1 MRRHTFGG
9 ATPTSS
15 LYSRREWERGRRDW
29 PSARV
34 RQFHVVGRA
43 RKHATVFVLFAAST
57 PNSHPQPLRGNP
69 PFAEIGNVPHIW
81 CCTLCCSSWIN
92 SDSCSRRLR
101 QLLWWT
107 LSLPLSPILVCW
119 WTQSHP
125 RLRILKSPHM
135 KWKIYPGT
143 FTKINEVVR
152 GGSVIICGS
161 KSTCSSARRL
171 LPYIIEGNGSVAT
184 PKAESRLS

>member
-9 ATPTSS
+9 ATPTTS

-34 RQFHVVGRA
+34 RQCHVLGRA

-57 PNSHPQPLRGNP
+57 PNSHPLTPSGQSPLCWNRKRATHLMLHALLFELNKLR
-69 PFAEIGNVPHIW
+69 F
-81 CCTLCCSSWIN
+81 LL
-92 SDSCSRRLR
+92 RRQR

-143 FTKINEVVR
+143 FTTVNEVVR
-152 GGSVIICGS
+152 RGECDNM
-161 KSTCSSARRL
+161 RQ
-171 LPYIIEGNGSVAT
+171 
-184 PKAESRLS
+184 